1 MNIHLPLGGAFRLGG
16 AYRLGGAFRSAPS
29 SSPDIEWGPGF
40 TRSTAEVDA
49 LILSLKAEAQRAE
62 QTKPAAEPPKSAG
75 PVFPPAEDYFG
86 DLLHKTFSD
95 KPLPSA
101 EQLATLRDKY
111 DGKNMTPYQ
120 YQDFLQDLVNMGVL
134 SNKEATLAGMQPSGH
149 QHETWDLRQFYD
161 GWFCHDT
168 DGKSKVIYFTEESLI
183 SRSWDARLNVPERMK
198 PRAAELDDD
207 VNMREWLSYRS
218 KMWFSYDD
226 KTGEHHYTRI
236 NELFGYLGRVLDKI

>member
-111 DGKNMTPYQ
+111 DGKNMTPDQ
-120 YQDFLQDLVNMGVL
+120 YQDLLYDLVNMGVL
-134 SNKEATLAGMQPSGH
+134 NKKEATLAGMQPRREYS
-149 QHETWDLRQFYD
+149 
-161 GWFCHDT
+161 T
-168 DGKSKVIYFTEESLI
+168 DERLAELQKKLDELYHPVVITEESLI

-198 PRAAELDDD
+198 PIAAELDDD

-218 KMWFSYDD
+218 KMWFSYADE
-226 KTGEHHYTRI
+226 TGEHHDTRI
-236 NELFGYLGRVLDKI
+236 DELYGYLGRVLDKIQ